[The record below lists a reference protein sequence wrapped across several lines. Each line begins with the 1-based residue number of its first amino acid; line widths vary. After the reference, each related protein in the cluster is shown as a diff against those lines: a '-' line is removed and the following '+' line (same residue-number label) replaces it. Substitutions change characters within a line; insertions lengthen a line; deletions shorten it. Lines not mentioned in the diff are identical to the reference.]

1 MTYCEKCRIKNGWPE
16 REVIWLA
23 TCRVCGRRGPCYD
36 TPSDELPPLTPGK
49 IESGKKPDFKRKARH
64 QKMLGEW

>member
-1 MTYCEKCRIKNGWPE
+1 MVYCEKCRVKNGWPE

-36 TPSDELPPLTPGK
+36 TPSDELPPLT
-49 IESGKKPDFKRKARH
+49 SGKGPKRAKSPILDERFDIN
-64 QKMLGEW
+64 